1 MDTAFILLS
10 AFVLSF
16 VALLVFIW
24 SQSHGLFDRRA
35 SGAEIIFASGE
46 IGQVEEPAASL
57 QQQGQLQSAMNAVK
71 APPASQAD
79 AQALRDRAQADA
91 STAPLVLFL
100 FCCAVVWLLVA
111 SAAGLTASV
120 KLHEPDWL
128 TQQAWLTFGR
138 IRTLHLNAVAYG
150 WAPMAGLG
158 IAMFV
163 IPRLLNRP
171 LMGARYALVGAM
183 LWNAALIAGLGSVA
197 VGISDGMEWLEIPW
211 QIDML
216 FAAGGAL
223 MAMPL
228 IYTLVNRR
236 VAHLYVSVWYMACAL
251 FWLPVL
257 FIVAK
262 IPGLHQG
269 VQQAAVNWWFGHN
282 VLGLFYTPLALASVY
297 YFLPKVIGRPI
308 QSYNLSLLGFW
319 GLAFFYGQV
328 GGHHLI
334 GGPVPQWMVT
344 LSIVQSMM
352 MIIPVLAFTVNQY
365 QTLQGH
371 LGALRHSPTLR
382 FIGVGGLMYT
392 VSSIQG
398 SFEALRSMNAVTHF
412 THYTVGHAHLG
423 LYGFVSFVFFGAMY
437 FVLPRVTAREWPYP
451 RLISAHFWLAFI
463 GIAIY
468 FLSLTVGGW
477 LQGSAMLDA
486 KQPFMSSVALTLP
499 YLRGRSVGGGLMV
512 LSHLVFAWHFISLVL
527 QRGPQRQ
534 GAAVLS
540 GQWNKGGARWKA
552 RSSCWPG
559 PSPSR
564 AAKLRKACEVS
575 SMP

>member
-57 QQQGQLQSAMNAVK
+57 EQQGQLQSAMNAVK
-71 APPASQAD
+71 GQTASHAD

-91 STAPLVLFL
+91 STAPLVLLL

-262 IPGLHQG
+262 MPGLHQG

-365 QTLQGH
+365 QTQQGH
-371 LGALRHSPTLR
+371 LGAMRHSPTLR
-382 FIGVGGLMYT
+382 FLGVGGLMYT
-392 VSSIQG
+392 ASCIQG

-437 FVLPRVTAREWPYP
+437 FVLPRVTTREWPYP

-477 LQGSAMLDA
+477 LQGLAMLDA
-486 KQPFMSSVALTLP
+486 KQPFMASVAITLP

-540 GQWNKGGARWKA
+540 VQWNKGGAR
-552 RSSCWPG
+552 
-559 PSPSR
+559 
-564 AAKLRKACEVS
+564 
-575 SMP
+575 

>member
-486 KQPFMSSVALTLP
+486 KQSFMSSVALTLP

-540 GQWNKGGARWKA
+540 VHWNKGGAR
-552 RSSCWPG
+552 
-559 PSPSR
+559 
-564 AAKLRKACEVS
+564 
-575 SMP
+575 

>member
-468 FLSLTVGGW
+468 FLSLTVSGW

-486 KQPFMSSVALTLP
+486 KQSFMSSVALTLP

-540 GQWNKGGARWKA
+540 VQWNKGGAR
-552 RSSCWPG
+552 
-559 PSPSR
+559 
-564 AAKLRKACEVS
+564 
-575 SMP
+575 